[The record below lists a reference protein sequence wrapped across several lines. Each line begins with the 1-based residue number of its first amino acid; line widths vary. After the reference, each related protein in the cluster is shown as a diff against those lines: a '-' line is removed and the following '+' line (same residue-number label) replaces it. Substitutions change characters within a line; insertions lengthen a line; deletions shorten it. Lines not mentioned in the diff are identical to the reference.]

1 LMSQYFHATPEQIR
15 AAIAGHSE
23 VKSVDL
29 SNLSVPP
36 TVLAMVPKSIAR
48 ENAVIPIGEE
58 RGGLRIAM
66 SNPSDFETMT
76 KLQFILGRDIL
87 LAVAPEEQILAAID
101 RHYGRP

>member
-1 LMSQYFHATPEQIR
+1 MSQFFLATPEQIR
-15 AAIAGHSE
+15 AAIAKHGE

-29 SNLSVPP
+29 SNLTVPP
-36 TVLAMVPKSIAR
+36 TVLALVPESIAR

-58 RGGLRIAM
+58 MGVLRIAT
-66 SNPSDFETMT
+66 SNPSDFETIAR
-76 KLQFILGRDIL
+76 LHFILGRDIL

>member
-1 LMSQYFHATPEQIR
+1 MSQYFHATPEQIR
-15 AAIAGHSE
+15 AAIAEHSE

-29 SNLSVPP
+29 SNLTVPP
-36 TVLAMVPKSIAR
+36 TVLAMVPESTAR

-58 RGGLRIAM
+58 MGVLRIAT
-66 SNPSDFETMT
+66 SNPSDFETIA
-76 KLQFILGRDIL
+76 KLHFILGRDIL

>member
-1 LMSQYFHATPEQIR
+1 VSQFFLATPEQIR
-15 AAIAGHSE
+15 AAIAEHSE

-29 SNLSVPP
+29 SNLTVPP
-36 TVLAMVPKSIAR
+36 AVLAMVPKPIAR

-58 RGGLRIAM
+58 KGVLRIAT
-66 SNPSDFETMT
+66 SNPSDFETIA